1 MRHLFLFSDSNFCWW
16 SKWPLYPG
24 LQLSHRNHPKQIFGS
39 KKHISAPSDQLE
51 PHRSMFSTRK
61 RCLIGIPIRGY
72 QNFYSLPPKNWILGP
87 KTAKFGP
94 KLAFWAKYRHFC
106 PIWSKAWPKN
116 DANKLSRWFS
126 VMLVPKLLLTPIKI
140 RIFGPKTAKFG
151 PKYAFLVILGQILP
165 FLHILSNAR
174 PKNNVNKVPRWV
186 FRYVG
191 NKTFDFSSKK
201 RIFCSKTTKFSPK
214 LAFLTIKNSTPPNS
228 DL

>member
-1 MRHLFLFSDSNFCWW
+1 M
-16 SKWPLYPG
+16 
-24 LQLSHRNHPKQIFGS
+24 
-39 KKHISAPSDQLE
+39 
-51 PHRSMFSTRK
+51 
-61 RCLIGIPIRGY
+61 
-72 QNFYSLPPKNWILGP
+72 
-87 KTAKFGP
+87 
-94 KLAFWAKYRHFC
+94 
-106 PIWSKAWPKN
+106 
-116 DANKLSRWFS
+116 WFS

-201 RIFCSKTTKFSPK
+201 KDFLPKNDQIWPKTGIFGQFGPGHAGLFSALLVGRLVVVARGLY
-214 LAFLTIKNSTPPNS
+214 LARHLFTLLLLDYPDTF
-228 DL
+228 